1 MKLDEAIAGFKTRL
15 RADNRSPH
23 TIKSYLRDV
32 RLFAGWTGG
41 DTVVLD
47 ITSQHLIDFAASD
60 TLRLQA
66 DGAARMPSTM
76 NKIKASLR
84 AFFLHLADIGAVDG
98 NPALVL
104 KLKAPR
110 TRPPLILTAEEQ
122 AQFLAAL
129 EADESTV
136 AKRDRLFFEL
146 LLATGLRLGSAVAL
160 DIDDVNLTERRI
172 LVGVK
177 GDNVLSIF
185 IKNGLIPLL
194 TDHIARLANQGVTTG
209 PLFVSNRG
217 QRISTREVQYRF
229 KTWLD
234 RAGISKNASVHST
247 RHTFA
252 TRLYRH
258 TKDLRLVQRALGHRY
273 LSTTQVYLHVAD
285 SELEAAIEAI

>member
-1 MKLDEAIAGFKTRL
+1 MNLDDAIAGFETRL

-32 RLFAGWTGG
+32 RLFAGWTGSI
-41 DTVVLD
+41 DVRD
-47 ITSQHLIDFAASD
+47 ITPSHLIEFAASD

-66 DGAARMPSTM
+66 DGAPRMPSTM

-84 AFFLHLADIGAVDG
+84 AFFLHLVDICAVDS
-98 NPALVL
+98 NPAMVL

-110 TRPPLILTAEEQ
+110 PKPPSILNAEER
-122 AQFLAAL
+122 AQFLAVL
-129 EADESTV
+129 EADESSV
-136 AKRDRLFFEL
+136 ARRDRLFFEL

-160 DIDDVNLTERRI
+160 DLEDVNLTERRI

-177 GDNVLSIF
+177 GDGILSVF
-185 IKNGLIPLL
+185 IKNSLAELL
-194 TDHIARLANQGVTTG
+194 ADHITDLAAKGITTG
-209 PLFVSNRG
+209 PLFLSNRG

-258 TKDLRLVQRALGHRY
+258 TKDLRLVQRALGHRF

-285 SELEAAIEAI
+285 TELEAAIEAI